1 MAFVNEVFD
10 ATMGLMDELSSKGE
24 AQTSDTKEY
33 MYRTPA
39 IMNILTGEFHS
50 EAGSTESFLAVEEFD
65 DYLAGIPEAYA
76 RTVLPYGL
84 AANLLVDENPTAA
97 SFFEQRYEE
106 LMKRYIRRMPAEFES
121 IIDVYGV
128 GNEYG
133 EFSRW

>member
-33 MYRTPA
+33 VYRTPA
-39 IMNILTGEFHS
+39 IMNILTAEFHS
-50 EAGSTESFLAVEEFD
+50 EAGSTGDFLAVEDFE
-65 DYLAGIPEAYA
+65 DYLAGIPDGYA
-76 RTVLPYGL
+76 LSVLPYGL

-106 LMKRYIRRMPAEFES
+106 MMKRYIRRMPAEFES
-121 IIDVYGV
+121 ITDVYGV